1 MVQVNLREE
10 IMTVQQVLA
19 AVVLLKQE
27 LQIQDLLCVDQ
38 LEVPVVLE
46 QQVV

>member
-10 IMTVQQVLA
+10 ILTVQQVLA
-19 AVVLLKQE
+19 AAVVLKQE
-27 LQIQDLLCVDQ
+27 LQIQDLCVDQ

-46 QQVV
+46 QQGV